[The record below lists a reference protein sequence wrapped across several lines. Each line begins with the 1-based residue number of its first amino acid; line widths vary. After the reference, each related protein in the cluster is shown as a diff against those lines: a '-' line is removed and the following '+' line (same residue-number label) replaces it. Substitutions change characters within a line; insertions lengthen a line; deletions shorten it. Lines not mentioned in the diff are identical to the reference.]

1 MHTLIST
8 ARLLFVPLMILIG
21 AHLALPH
28 AQEAPEAFRL
38 LLHILPYAACAIAAG
53 LGIMFGQGRVV
64 GMALLLAL
72 AYWSV
77 TEVNALLPGSR
88 FEAGVLFTAV
98 TTLVP
103 LNLLLFTLLPER
115 GVFTRHAVLRFLV
128 VALQAGFVTWVIAAE
143 RNDVLQALAFNTLNA
158 ALPWL
163 HLSDSAVVALVIA
176 VGVLLWVVHRRG
188 TPLEA
193 GALVMV
199 GALALLFGRAGVGDA
214 PEAYASAAGL
224 ILLASL
230 VFNTHYIAY
239 RDDLTG
245 LPARRALNQ
254 RLAALGRN
262 YAIAMLDVDHFKK
275 FNDTHGHDV
284 GDQVLKL
291 VAARIRAV
299 GGRGKAYRYGGEEF
313 TIVFPGKT
321 AQQARP
327 YLEEVRE
334 TIADYRMVLRG
345 GDRPDAKTGEKKRG
359 SGGSGR
365 KTVQVTISI
374 GVAERTREIRDAEEV
389 IKAADAALYRA
400 KKKGRNRV
408 AA

>member
-1 MHTLIST
+1 MHTILGT
-8 ARLLFVPLMILIG
+8 ARLLIVPLVILLG
-21 AHLALPH
+21 AHFALPH
-28 AQEAPEAFRL
+28 AQDAPEALRL
-38 LLHILPYAACAIAAG
+38 LLHLLPYAACAIAGG
-53 LGIMFGQGRVV
+53 LGAMFGQGRVV
-64 GMALLLAL
+64 GMAVLLSL

-77 TEVNALLPGSR
+77 TEVNTLMPDNR
-88 FEAGVLFTAV
+88 FQAGVLFTAA

-115 GVFTRHAVLRFLV
+115 GVFTRHALFRFLV
-128 VALQAGFVTWVIAAE
+128 LGVQAGLVTWVLVAE
-143 RNDVLQALAFNTLNA
+143 RNDVLQALAFNTLNS

-163 HLSDSAVVALVIA
+163 HLSDSAVVALLVTA
-176 VGVLLWVVHRRG
+176 AVLLWFVHRRG
-188 TPLEA
+188 APLEA

-199 GALALLFGRAGVGDA
+199 GALALLFGRAGVTNA
-214 PEAYASAAGL
+214 AEAYAGAGGL

-230 VFNTHYIAY
+230 VLNTHHIAY

-254 RLAALGRN
+254 RLATLGRR

-321 AQQARP
+321 AKEAKP

-334 TIADYRMVLRG
+334 TIAAYKMVLRG
-345 GDRPDAKTGEKKRG
+345 NDRPDQKSGEKQRG
-359 SGGSGR
+359 RGGSGR

-374 GVAERTREIRDAEEV
+374 GVAERTPETPAAEDV
-389 IKAADAALYRA
+389 VKAADEALYRA

-408 AA
+408 AL

>member
-1 MHTLIST
+1 MHTVIGT
-8 ARLLFVPLMILIG
+8 ARLLSVPLMILIG
-21 AHLALPH
+21 AHVALPH

-38 LLHILPYAACAIAAG
+38 LLHLLPYAACAIAAG
-53 LGIMFGQGRVV
+53 LGVMFGQGRVV
-64 GMALLLAL
+64 GMALLLAV

-77 TEVNALLPGSR
+77 TEVNALLPDNR
-88 FEAGVLFTAV
+88 FEAGVLFTAA

-115 GVFTRHAVLRFLV
+115 GVFTRHALLRFLIV
-128 VALQAGFVTWVIAAE
+128 GVQAGFVIWVIAAE
-143 RNDVLQALAFNTLNA
+143 RNDVLQALAFNALNA
-158 ALPWL
+158 AVPWL
-163 HLSDSAVVALVIA
+163 HLSDTAVAALVIGVAA
-176 VGVLLWVVHRRG
+176 VLWVTHRRG

-193 GALVMV
+193 GAVVMI
-199 GALALLFGRAGVGDA
+199 GALALLFGRAGVTDA
-214 PEAYASAAGL
+214 PEAYAAAAAV

-321 AQQARP
+321 AKQAKP

-334 TIADYRMVLRG
+334 TIAAYRMVLRG
-345 GDRPDAKTGEKKRG
+345 SDRPDQKSGEKKRG
-359 SGGSGR
+359 SGGSAR
-365 KTVQVTISI
+365 KAVHVTISI
-374 GVAERTREIRDAEEV
+374 GVAERTRDTPSAEDV
-389 IKAADAALYRA
+389 IKAADEALYRA